1 MRLRH
6 LGMLAVSA
14 LLWAV
19 GCNGD
24 LPGDESGVT
33 PPAGETNG
41 VTRFAATID
50 SPAVT
55 RAALDGKNAP
65 VWASSDNL
73 LVLTYNGSAVKS
85 QFKASVD
92 ASSVNGAT
100 AYFNAPSG
108 RSVPKESESYAIYP
122 YFQPKAADVS
132 GGNAG
137 ARQIRTTVSAQK
149 PNFDGKLSLPLL
161 AGEWNSAS
169 ESFEMNNPLHIVKLV
184 LSMPSG
190 SATLNMQKI
199 VVEGN
204 NGEKLWGSTVTINTS
219 DMSAAFKAADAT
231 SSLTMDC
238 QGQTIGASGKNVYFA
253 IPAQKYSK
261 GLKLKLYCLEGYF
274 ETDIKASGFTAA
286 LDTIWEVPISVELKK
301 SDIFI
306 DTVYTTDTTV
316 VVAWTS
322 VEENVKYL
330 SEIYPNRSAKYTEDV
345 KKKYKVAIYS
355 DEACSK
361 LVYSVDN
368 VDGQGLVDSKTLF
381 LETDCPPRFVFAG
394 LKPATDYYVMIYN
407 QTDSKQM
414 LVPFKVTTASK
425 AVGSVATSN
434 AKVGDVVLFENFG
447 KLIYG
452 GDLAARAAGVSR
464 DDRGTLTSYEG
475 VDLSGE
481 ITLDFA
487 AASTSGDSAAYTPA
501 IAGTEIGLFNTLK
514 GLLDDMGIDAW
525 GWIGGKSNAN
535 GGSVCARP
543 GYLKIGTSG
552 NRTFVVTPKLSAI
565 PDGKSATV
573 TVKFKAAPYGGA
585 SSEIDPEEKS
595 VAVKVLDTTT
605 LGSDWKVTYDSEGD
619 AQIFTLDGNQSS
631 DWKEYSVT
639 LKGVKSTSRIAI
651 GGGRESAT
659 QTNRFFLDDVSVKID
674 AMEDILVKGTIKYS
688 DGTPA
693 AGVVVSDGFSVAQT
707 DAKGQYSLSPC
718 ADTWYIYYS
727 VPEDC
732 EVELNSNGQPLF
744 YTKFNPKVDT
754 YNFTL
759 KKMAAKESKFTL
771 FCLADPQCKSD
782 SQEKDSFGRKN
793 GDRFKNESVPA
804 IKAHAQTKGVP
815 CYGVTLGDIV
825 YSEGSRN
832 TQSFM
837 TSMRDYMAAS
847 KIGMPVFQT
856 MGNHDYT
863 FFSSSKAINADAT
876 SSTYNMKAQRAFEDV
891 FGPINYS
898 WNRGDVHIVCMRN
911 MQWDSNTDASKYTS
925 PIFTY
930 DQYKWLQQD
939 LKYVPA
945 NKMVI
950 LCVHVPLLNSSNAY
964 VKEVIALLTKFAKA
978 HIMSGHTHYMRNE
991 PTKSS
996 NVYEHVHAAVSG
1008 QWWWSNMNGD
1018 GCPNGYGV
1026 YDIEGNNITNWYYM
1040 GINEDMNDRDF
1051 QIRIYRGDLKC
1062 GNVEKSKTFNMQHG
1076 NGVILANVFNADSS
1090 WRVEIFEDGVSAGLM
1105 QAMTARKYSPTS
1117 DTYPIGTSYPVK
1129 PAIDSSQDW
1138 WSIAYHISIIG
1149 RSATSGSYHTACYHM
1164 YKHTLKNPNAKSI
1177 RVEAT
1182 DRFGRKY
1189 TCSEV
1194 IENCTTNKKLYPY
1207 EYWQ

>member
-1 MRLRH
+1 MRLKH
-6 LGMLAVSA
+6 LGMLAISA

-24 LPGDESGVT
+24 LPGDESGGVDT
-33 PPAGETNG
+33 PGDTTG
-41 VTRFAATID
+41 VVRFVATID

-73 LVLTYNGSAVKS
+73 LVLTYNGSVVKS

-122 YFQPKAADVS
+122 YFQPKTADVS

-149 PNFDGKLSLPLL
+149 PNFDGKMSLPLL

-199 VVEGN
+199 VVESN

-286 LDTIWEVPISVELKK
+286 LDTILEVPISVELKK

-322 VEENVKYL
+322 VEENVQYL

-394 LKPATDYYVMIYN
+394 LKPATDYYVKIYN
-407 QTDSKQM
+407 QTDSKQT

-425 AVGSVATSN
+425 PVSNVVGAGATVGSVI
-434 AKVGDVVLFENFG
+434 LFENFG
-447 KLIYG
+447 KLIYA

-514 GLLDDMGIDAW
+514 GLLDDMGLDAW

-543 GYLKIGTSG
+543 GYLKIGTSA
-552 NRTFVVTPKLSAI
+552 NRTFVVTPQLSAI

-573 TVKFKAAPYGGA
+573 TVKFKAAPYSGA
-585 SSEIDPEEKS
+585 SSEIDPEEKA

-619 AQIFTLDGNQSS
+619 VQTFTLDGNQSS
-631 DWKEYSVT
+631 EWKEYSVT
-639 LKGVKSTSRIAI
+639 LKGVKGTSRIAI

-659 QTNRFFLDDVSVKID
+659 QTNRFFLDDVCVKVD
-674 AMEDILVKGTIKYS
+674 ALEDILVRGTVTYS

-693 AGVVVSDGFSVAQT
+693 ANVVVSDGFTATQT
-707 DAKGQYSLSPC
+707 DANGKYALSPC
-718 ADTWYIYYS
+718 SDTWYIYYS

-732 EVELNSNGQPLF
+732 EVELNSKGQPVF
-744 YTKFNPKVDT
+744 YTKYDPQVDT
-754 YNFTL
+754 YDFTL
-759 KKMAAKESKFTL
+759 KKMVAKESKFTL
-771 FCLADPQCKSD
+771 FCFADPQCKYD
-782 SQEKDSFGRKN
+782 SEPDSFKRKN

-804 IKAHAQTKGVP
+804 IKAHRQTKSVP

-825 YSEGSRN
+825 YSEGTRN

-911 MQWDSNTDASKYTS
+911 MQWDSNTNAASYTA
-925 PIFTY
+925 PIFT
-930 DQYKWLQQD
+930 DKQYKWLQQD
-939 LKYVPA
+939 LKYVPT

-964 VKEVIALLTKFAKA
+964 VKSVISLLTKFAKA

-1040 GINEDMNDRDF
+1040 GINEGMNDRDY
-1051 QIRIYRGDLKC
+1051 QIRLYRGDLKC

-1090 WRVEIFEDGVSAGLM
+1090 WKVEIFEDGVSAGLM

-1117 DTYPIGTSYPVK
+1117 DTYPIGTSYPIK
-1129 PAIDSSQDW
+1129 PATDSSQDW
-1138 WSIAYHISIIG
+1138 WSIAYHISIID
-1149 RSATSGSYHTACYHM
+1149 RSGTSGSYHTACYHM

-1194 IENCTTNKKLYPY
+1194 IENCSTNKMLYPY
-1207 EYWQ
+1207 EYWN